1 MTFGEGY
8 IMRQIPVAALLILV
22 VSVIFTTPADAESP
36 VAITR
41 LVMRERVVAI
51 TSGQNGLH
59 YSVFAKDGAV
69 LAAALSEAQLA
80 QQHPD
85 VYEQVRPAV
94 ALEATPGVTIW
105 AGM

>member
-1 MTFGEGY
+1 
-8 IMRQIPVAALLILV
+8 MRQLPVAALLILV
-22 VSVIFTTPADAESP
+22 VSVLFAPPAHAEPP
-36 VAITR
+36 VAITH